1 MNNNDDDYYERQ
13 SELLE
18 QFLSKNDKG
27 AFTKM
32 LNMNINSSSDKEKE
46 HKKRPDFM
54 KSMKNKSPARYY
66 DYFHMRH
73 PSYNNNND
81 LFSNHNHDYKDNQIN
96 DFKIDFHNVI
106 QDPEYKDKS
115 MKGNYKWG
123 SMKFNMIKL
132 NLAKRRGVSIDNLH
146 MPKIAERRSSHMEM
160 NGQLVMDNNPLAQ
173 SMNNERRI
181 PGGIRNSLKVKMG
194 MVGKLNQD
202 SPIKRQLT
210 QKVQTNFIHGNE
222 INKLDI
228 NF

>member
-1 MNNNDDDYYERQ
+1 MNNNDDDYYERET
-13 SELLE
+13 ELLE

-27 AFTKM
+27 AFMKM

-46 HKKRPDFM
+46 QKRHPNFM
-54 KSMKNKSPARYY
+54 KSMKNKSPQRYY
-66 DYFHMRH
+66 DYFHMKQ
-73 PSYNNNND
+73 PSYNNND
-81 LFSNHNHDYKDNQIN
+81 LFSYHNHDYKDNQIN
-96 DFKIDFHNVI
+96 DFKIDFHNII
-106 QDPEYKDKS
+106 QDPQYKDKS

-132 NLAKRRGVSIDNLH
+132 NLAKRRGVSIENLH
-146 MPKIAERRSSHMEM
+146 MPKIAGRRSSQMEM

-173 SMNNERRI
+173 SMNYERRI

-194 MVGKLNQD
+194 MVGKLNQE
-202 SPIKRQLT
+202 SPIKRSLT
-210 QKVQTNFIHGNE
+210 QKVKNDFIPGNE